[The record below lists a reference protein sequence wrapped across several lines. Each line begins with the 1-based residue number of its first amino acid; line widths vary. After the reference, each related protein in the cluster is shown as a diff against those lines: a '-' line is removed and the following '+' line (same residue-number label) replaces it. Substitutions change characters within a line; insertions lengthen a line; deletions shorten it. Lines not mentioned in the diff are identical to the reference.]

1 MKKIKQQKK
10 VSDRKLKISACYIVR
25 NNSADLKISLGSLK
39 NFVHEIVVVDTGSTD
54 DTVKVAKKFG
64 AKVFFETWQDDFSTP
79 RNLAMQKCSGD
90 WIIFLDADEFFSP
103 DTAKNIPFVIERA
116 AEYKQNAVQVFL
128 INVDKDNGNKIQDT
142 DYVVRIMKKNSALH
156 YVGKIHEELRLG
168 EKILSEVI
176 TCPPE
181 VLTLYHTG
189 YSTSLN
195 RSKAERNLK
204 MLLAE
209 LAETSEPQ
217 RIYYYIATCY
227 NGLGDFANA
236 EKFAILDIE
245 SDSDR
250 KLHSYRLLLSIL
262 AKDKTRRDDRE
273 KFSALAVKNFPKLPE
288 FSAELAECF
297 AAKGDL
303 HKAVVEMTAA
313 LEKFQNCE
321 GNETQ
326 FTDAAKNF
334 AEGRIKFWTELII
347 QNQYPDFDEK
357 FSGRQIVDE
366 NILFMEDNDEED

>member
-1 MKKIKQQKK
+1 MKKIKRQKK
-10 VSDRKLKISACYIVR
+10 IPQRKLKISACYIVK

-54 DTVKVAKKFG
+54 DTVQVAKKFG
-64 AKVFFETWQDDFSTP
+64 AKVFFETWKDDFSAP

-90 WIIFLDADEFFSP
+90 WIIFLDADEFFSAE
-103 DTAKNIPFVIERA
+103 TAKNIPFVIERA
-116 AEYKQNAVQVFL
+116 EEFKQNAVQVFL
-128 INVDKDNGNKIQDT
+128 INVDKDNGNRVQDT

-168 EKILSEVI
+168 EKILSKVV

-181 VLTLYHTG
+181 VLKIYHTG

-204 MLLAE
+204 MLLSE

-217 RIYYYIATCY
+217 RIYNYIAVCY

-245 SDSDR
+245 SDSDK
-250 KLHSYRLLLSIL
+250 KLNSCRLLLSIL
-262 AKDKTRRDDRE
+262 AKEKSRLSDRE

-297 AAKGDL
+297 AARGDFQ
-303 HKAVVEMTAA
+303 KAVEEMTAA

-321 GNETQ
+321 GNETN
-326 FTDAAKNF
+326 FTDAAKSF

-357 FSGRQIVDE
+357 ISSRRIVDE
-366 NILFMEDNDEED
+366 NIFLVEDNDEED

>member
-1 MKKIKQQKK
+1 M
-10 VSDRKLKISACYIVR
+10 
-25 NNSADLKISLGSLK
+25 
-39 NFVHEIVVVDTGSTD
+39 HEIVVVDTGSTD

-217 RIYYYIATCY
+217 RIYYYIAACY

-245 SDSDR
+245 SDSNK
-250 KLHSYRLLLSIL
+250 KLHSYNLLLSIL
-262 AKDKTRRDDRE
+262 AKDKTRREDRE
-273 KFSALAVKNFPKLPE
+273 KFSALATKDFPKLPE

-297 AAKGDL
+297 AAKGDFQ
-303 HKAVVEMTAA
+303 KAVETMKEA
-313 LEKFQNCE
+313 LEKFKNCK
-321 GNETQ
+321 GVETN
-326 FTDAAKNF
+326 FTDATKNF
-334 AEGRIKFWTELII
+334 AESRIEFWSKKLT
-347 QNQYPDFDEK
+347 
-357 FSGRQIVDE
+357 
-366 NILFMEDNDEED
+366 EEDHEEN